1 MSSTIVTE
9 KMVDQT
15 PVKLLIAISSNR
27 GWAPLFG
34 RSFGAMM
41 LYLGMSKLNG
51 RLAGFNLRMTM
62 QAYLVTARQDDL
74 DDALNG
80 DYTHILYLD
89 DDQTFPHD
97 VIERLLSHDKPVVT
111 ANYRKKSPD
120 VQFVCSGEDNKFI
133 DSRGRTGLERIN
145 ACGMG
150 ITLVKLDAV
159 RKIPKPHFCVV
170 YSKATG
176 KFIIEDTFFSNVM
189 GVNGVDIWVDHDLSQ
204 VVGHVGET
212 EYRISDQDFKC
223 ELKTT
228 PVSAEDI
235 VNSGITE

>member
-1 MSSTIVTE
+1 MTSTIVTDN
-9 KMVDQT
+9 MVAQT
-15 PVKLLIAISSNR
+15 PVKLLIAIASNR

-41 LYLGMSKLNG
+41 LYLGMSKLSG

-74 DDALNG
+74 DEALNG

-97 VIERLLSHDKPVVT
+97 VVDRLLAHDKPIVT
-111 ANYRKKSPD
+111 ANYRKKSAD
-120 VQFVCSGEDNKFI
+120 VQFVCSGKDNQFI
-133 DSRGRTGLERIN
+133 DSRGKTGLEQIN

-150 ITLVKLDAV
+150 ITLIKLDAV
-159 RKIPKPHFCVV
+159 RRIPKPHFCVV
-170 YSKATG
+170 YSKTTG

-189 GVNGVDIWVDHDLSQ
+189 GVNGVDMWVDHDLSQ

-212 EYRISDQDFKC
+212 EYRITSQDFKC
-223 ELKTT
+223 ELKSDI
-228 PVSAEDI
+228 VSAEEI
-235 VNSGITE
+235 VNSAVVE